1 MAKYAQGIFTPK
13 NPQKYVGKH
22 SPRFR
27 SGWELT
33 FMKFCDENTNVL
45 YWASEALA
53 IPYKNPFTGKNT
65 VYIPDFFVVYINK
78 QGQQLAEVVEIK
90 PKKQSVLE
98 SKASNRDKMVVALN
112 HVKWAA
118 ATAFCKQQGYKFRV
132 VNENDLFYNGRK
144 K

>member
-1 MAKYAQGIFTPK
+1 MAKYATGIFTPK

-27 SGWELT
+27 SGWEQV
-33 FMKFCDENTNVL
+33 FMRFLDENTSVL
-45 YWASEALA
+45 YWASEAMA
-53 IPYKNPFTGKNT
+53 IPYKNPFTGRNT

-78 QGQQLAEVVEIK
+78 HGQQLAEVVEIK
-90 PKKQSVLE
+90 PKKQSILE

-112 HVKWAA
+112 HIKWAA
-118 ATAFCKQQGYKFRV
+118 ATAYCKQQGYKFRV
-132 VNENDLFYNGRK
+132 INEDQIFHTGK

>member
-1 MAKYAQGIFTPK
+1 MAKYAQGIYTPK

-22 SPRFR
+22 KPRFR
-27 SGWELT
+27 SGWEQV
-33 FMKFCDENTNVL
+33 FMRFCDENDSVL
-45 YWASEALA
+45 YWASEAIA

-65 VYIPDFFVVYINK
+65 VYIPDFFVVYVNK

-90 PKKQSVLE
+90 PKKQSVIE

-118 ATAFCKQQGYKFRV
+118 AAAFCKQQGYKFRV
-132 VNENDLFYNGRK
+132 VNADQIFHNGKR
-144 K
+144 

>member
-13 NPQKYVGKH
+13 NSQKYVGKH

-27 SGWELT
+27 SGWEQV
-33 FMKFCDENTNVL
+33 FMRFCDENDHVL
-45 YWASEALA
+45 YWASEAMA

-65 VYIPDFFVVYINK
+65 VYIPDFFVVYQNK
-78 QGQQLAEVVEIK
+78 FGQQLAEVIEIK
-90 PKKQSVLE
+90 PKKQSIVE

-112 HVKWAA
+112 HIKWAA
-118 ATAFCKQQGYKFRV
+118 ATAYCKQQGYKFRV
-132 VNENDLFYNGRK
+132 INEDQIFHTGK